1 MNALHHTIWCG
12 SRSTDRPTP
21 HTTRVLATKYTLC
34 VLAAQ
39 RSVCVLATQCT
50 VCVLARQAW
59 VRERCASLS
68 LWP

>member
-12 SRSTDRPTP
+12 SRSTDRPTQ
-21 HTTRVLATKYTLC
+21 HTMCASATKYTLS
-34 VLAAQ
+34 VLVAQ

-50 VCVLARQAW
+50 VCVLARHAW